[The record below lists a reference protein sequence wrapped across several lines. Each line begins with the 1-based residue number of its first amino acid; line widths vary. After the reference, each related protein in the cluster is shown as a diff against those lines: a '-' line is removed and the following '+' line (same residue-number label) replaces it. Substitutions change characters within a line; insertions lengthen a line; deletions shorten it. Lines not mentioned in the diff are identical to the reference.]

1 MDDFDMRHPKNS
13 VTRCPGNSRSAILGR
28 ALRNVERVMR
38 QPSKFWDRIAKG
50 YAKKPVGDEAA
61 YQKKLEVT
69 RDYLRP
75 DIEVLEFGCGTGTTA
90 IAHAPYV
97 KHIQAID
104 ISPKM
109 IEIARGKAD
118 AGNVKNVTFEVS
130 TIEEFSAPDESF
142 DAVMGHSIL
151 HLLEDKEAAIA
162 KVHGLLKP
170 GGVFVTSTVCLG
182 GKMKFFKIILPIGNF
197 FGLLPMIRFF
207 TAQELA
213 DSLTAAGFEID
224 HRWQPEKSIAVFIVA
239 KKTG

>member
-1 MDDFDMRHPKNS
+1 
-13 VTRCPGNSRSAILGR
+13 
-28 ALRNVERVMR
+28 MR

-50 YAKKPVGDEAA
+50 YAKKPVADEAA
-61 YQKKLEVT
+61 YRKKLEVT
-69 RDYLRP
+69 REYLRS
-75 DIEVLEFGCGTGTTA
+75 DMDVLEFGCGTGTTA

-109 IEIARGKAD
+109 IEIARGKATAD
-118 AGNVKNVTFEVS
+118 NVANVTFDVS

-182 GKMKFFKIILPIGNF
+182 GKMKFFKIIVPIGNF
-197 FGLLPMIRFF
+197 LGLIPLIRFF

-213 DSLTAAGFEID
+213 DSLVAGGFEID

-239 KKTG
+239 KKVG